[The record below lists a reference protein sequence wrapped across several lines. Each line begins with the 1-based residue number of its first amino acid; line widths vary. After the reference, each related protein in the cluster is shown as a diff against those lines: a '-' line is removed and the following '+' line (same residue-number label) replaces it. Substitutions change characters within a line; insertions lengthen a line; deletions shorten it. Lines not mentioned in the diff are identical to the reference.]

1 MSGHS
6 EFAPIGNHN
15 QPIPMPS
22 VGGVGD
28 DANQQANV
36 QQVQQ
41 QGQPVVEEPNPPAAR
56 TLAQKLDSMLL
67 KAATRKSASS
77 RRRDSR
83 PVRYSCATCT
93 AESTRRA
100 GSRSNLSPSR
110 VYTGK
115 KQFPEKEKP
124 IPCKTGVP

>member
-22 VGGVGD
+22 VGGVD
-28 DANQQANV
+28 NDANQEANV

-56 TLAQKLDSMLL
+56 TLAQK
-67 KAATRKSASS
+67 
-77 RRRDSR
+77 
-83 PVRYSCATCT
+83 
-93 AESTRRA
+93 RA
-100 GSRSNLSPSR
+100 GSRSSLSP
-110 VYTGK
+110 
-115 KQFPEKEKP
+115 
-124 IPCKTGVP
+124 